1 MWWIGL
7 YMYEDNLRNTNFGHW
22 IGYER
27 RVSSR
32 CTLACKLPNQG
43 SGSELHGEIGEV
55 RDDPKLLGDSGHG
68 WRISEWSGWRFDSS
82 CEIFSP
88 LDGKELVR

>member
-1 MWWIGL
+1 MRITFATQILAIGL
-7 YMYEDNLRNTNFGHW
+7 DTKEESHLVAPWHVNCQIKVR
-22 IGYER
+22 
-27 RVSSR
+27 
-32 CTLACKLPNQG
+32 
-43 SGSELHGEIGEV
+43 GSELHGEIGEV